1 MEKNGKLI
9 VILIL
14 NLFTIIIGFIIRI
27 YGVITLANIVLS
39 IYYLNNEDRT
49 IISDRKFLLVMG
61 IINIFSLK
69 WITAT
74 LDFILFDETSY
85 YSRSKKYNKENNNK
99 SSNNLFKCD
108 NCGMLVSESATK
120 CPKCGEE
127 FKEYIEYDD
136 FDDELITLKEKPRID
151 PKVRKTDLAIKL
163 GVFMVLVAGFIFATT
178 GWENLNIFIKGLI
191 FLGISALFIFLSKFS
206 EKNIKIK
213 STTYLYWFL
222 GMAFITFT
230 YIAAGLNNIFG
241 TYFSLEGPGNYLYMS
256 SIFGVVALLS
266 YISYKNF
273 KSSNI
278 LYVIYFSIVLSIIEL
293 ITHFNL
299 LIETSLAII
308 LGLFTILELLKY
320 KEDSELYTLKKFSEF
335 GAILTIFVFA
345 LFSMIYTE
353 IISTILLSLLSL
365 INVYLL
371 SMKHQDNFIS
381 NFVSIGYFLSL
392 IPSFSLVDNQKT
404 YVVLLL
410 IFIVLNYILSLTYKN
425 ESAKKISLIVS
436 DILVCITFFVSYPEG
451 YLMSSLVTAV
461 ALYITGMS
469 FTKDGR
475 NSTEF
480 QFIPMKALLIIISLL
495 LLVEK
500 YVFDVNVIGTSLT
513 LTFLLVAFI
522 YFVSNNEET
531 KKVFKFYSGILPV
544 ISLIYLISYRII
556 DDTSMIAIS
565 IASFAAMLI
574 LYFGSNMYKKDET
587 PSFKEYTFILLLI
600 YLFVVPRVFVFIHM
614 PNNYILYSGIISMLF
629 YMGVALLNVNDEYN
643 YNLSLISVG
652 IPFFTILN
660 STNLDYVVSTMLT
673 SLLLYYLTFIISH
686 MCKSELS
693 KNIIGYIGYSISFLV
708 VLFSSNPIIILY
720 TIILASISIIMGFL
734 NKRNDCKFFIGIGAI
749 IVEII
754 VGFGDL
760 WREIPIWA
768 YILVFGIAL
777 ILIATYSQMKD
788 EKTKENKSKN
798 EKE

>member
-1 MEKNGKLI
+1 MKKDGKLI

-14 NLFTIIIGFIIRI
+14 NLLTLVIGFIIKI

-49 IISDRKFLLVMG
+49 IVADRKILVVMG

-69 WITAT
+69 WISAA
-74 LDFILFDETSY
+74 LDFVLFDETNWFV
-85 YSRSKKYNKENNNK
+85 RSNERKDEKGKVNNTI
-99 SSNNLFKCD
+99 FKCD
-108 NCGMLVSESATK
+108 NCGAVVSYSSTR

-127 FKEYIEYDD
+127 FEEFEEYDD
-136 FDDELITLKEKPRID
+136 EDEMIAKNKKPKVDPRI
-151 PKVRKTDLAIKL
+151 KKTDLAIKL

-178 GWENLNIFIKGLI
+178 GWESLNIFIKGLI
-191 FLGISALFIFLSKFS
+191 FIAISAFFIFLSKFS

-213 STTYLYWFL
+213 STVYLYWFL

-241 TYFSLEGPGNYLYMS
+241 TYFSLEGAGNYLYMS

-273 KSSNI
+273 KNSNI
-278 LYVIYFSIVLSIIEL
+278 LYSVYFAIVLSIIEL
-293 ITHFNL
+293 IVHFNL
-299 LIETSLAII
+299 LFETGLAII
-308 LGLFTILELLKY
+308 LGLFTILEIIEY
-320 KEDSELYTLKKFSEF
+320 KEDSEIYTLKKFSEF
-335 GAILTIFVFA
+335 GALFTIFVFA
-345 LFSMIYTE
+345 LFSMTYTE
-353 IISTILLSLLSL
+353 ILSTMLLSLLSL
-365 INVYLL
+365 INVYLI
-371 SMKHQDNFIS
+371 SMKYQDSSIS
-381 NFVSIGYFLSL
+381 NYVSIGYFLSL
-392 IPSFSLVDNQKT
+392 IPSLSLVNNQKT
-404 YVVLLL
+404 YIVLLL

-425 ESAKKISLIVS
+425 ESAKKISLVVS
-436 DILVCITFFVSYPEG
+436 DVLVCITFFISYPEG

-461 ALYITGMS
+461 ALYLTGMS
-469 FTKDGR
+469 FTKEGR

-480 QFIPMKALLIIISLL
+480 QFIPMKILLITISLL

-500 YVFDVNVIGTSLT
+500 YIFDVNVIGTSLT
-513 LTFLLVAFI
+513 LTFLIVAFI
-522 YFVSNNEET
+522 YFITNNEET
-531 KKVFKFYSGILPV
+531 KKVFKFYSGVLPV
-544 ISLIYLISYRII
+544 ISLVYLMSYRLI

-565 IASFAAMLI
+565 LASFVAMLI
-574 LYFGSNMYKKDET
+574 LYFGSNMYTKDET

-600 YLFVVPRVFVFIHM
+600 YLFAVPRVFAFICM
-614 PNNYILYSGIISMLF
+614 PNDYILYSGIVSMLF
-629 YMGVALLNVNDEYN
+629 YMGVAFLNVKDEYN
-643 YNLSLISVG
+643 YNLSLIAVG

-660 STNLDYVVSTMLT
+660 STNLDYTVSTILT
-673 SLLLYYLTFIISH
+673 SLLLYYLTFIIAH
-686 MCKSELS
+686 MCKSEFG
-693 KNIIGYIGYSISFLV
+693 KNLVGYIGYTLSFLV

-720 TIILASISIIMGFL
+720 TIVLASLSIIMGFL
-734 NKRNDCKFFIGIGAI
+734 NKKNDCKFFIGIGAI

-760 WREIPIWA
+760 WKEIPIWA

-788 EKTKENKSKN
+788 IKKKEEN